1 MASYIQKAKKIA
13 DYKGERE
20 CIIGFKRQL
29 DKTFYCTSAYI
40 AGEAD
45 KGNLCR
51 SIAKLEN
58 LIAEL
63 KASMSIDHT
72 VSDCKKGFLDKEY
85 IEIGLARK
93 E

>member
-1 MASYIQKAKKIA
+1 MASYIQKVKKIA

-20 CIIGFKRQL
+20 CIIGFARQL
-29 DKTFYCTSAYI
+29 DKTFSCISEYI
-40 AGEAD
+40 VGEAD
-45 KGNLCR
+45 KGDLCR
-51 SIAKLEN
+51 NIAKLEN

-72 VSDCKKGFLDKEY
+72 VSECKKGFLDKEY
-85 IEIGLARK
+85 IASGISRK